1 MEKFK
6 FKKNLGQNFLQDEK
20 VLQKIVSSIECSK
33 DDCIIEIG
41 PGHGALTKYLV
52 KFNCPVITFEID
64 KEVKPVLDKINAD
77 NLRIVYEDFM
87 NINLDEFVK
96 NYNYENIYVIANIP
110 YYITTP
116 IIEKITFSNIKVK
129 SLLLMVQKEVADRLS
144 SNNGNKE
151 YGYITVLLNAFY
163 DINKLFNVNRNSFY
177 PVPNVDS
184 AIIKLDSK
192 ECNILNF
199 EKFNKLIKNAFRFKR
214 KTWKNNLVGYDLN
227 LINNILGEYG
237 YSLSNRAEDIPV
249 DVYIKLSNELTYQRY
264 LFNREH
270 IKDIFILFWNTKY

>member
-1 MEKFK
+1 MIDHK
-6 FKKNLGQNFLQDEK
+6 FKKQYGQNFLMDK
-20 VLQKIVSSIECSK
+20 NILDKISSSICPGK
-33 DDCIIEIG
+33 NDLIIEIG
-41 PGHGALTKYLV
+41 PGSGNLTKRLKEYKANLV
-52 KFNCPVITFEID
+52 CFEID
-64 KEVKPVLDKINAD
+64 KSLDKYL
-77 NLRIVYEDFM
+77 NLLEDDKTKVVYEDF
-87 NINLDEFVK
+87 INVNLEEFVK

-144 SNNGNKE
+144 STNGNRE

-163 DINKLFNVNRNSFY
+163 NINKLFNVNRNSFY

-192 ECNILNF
+192 ECNLLNF

-214 KTWKNNLVGYDLN
+214 KTLKNNLLGYDLN
-227 LINNILGEYG
+227 LVDSLLGKYG
-237 YSLSNRAEDIPV
+237 YSLSNRAEEIPV
-249 DVYIKLSNELTYQRY
+249 DVYINVANKL
-264 LFNREH
+264 
-270 IKDIFILFWNTKY
+270 

>member
-1 MEKFK
+1 MIDHK
-6 FKKNLGQNFLQDEK
+6 FKKKYGQNFLMDK
-20 VLQKIVSSIECSK
+20 NILDKISSSICPGQN
-33 DDCIIEIG
+33 DLIIEIG
-41 PGHGALTKYLV
+41 PGSGNLTKRLKEYNANLV
-52 KFNCPVITFEID
+52 CFEID
-64 KEVKPVLDKINAD
+64 KSLDKYL
-77 NLRIVYEDFM
+77 NLLEDDKTKVVYEDF
-87 NINLDEFVK
+87 INVNLEEFVK

-144 SNNGNKE
+144 STNGSRE

-163 DINKLFNVNRNSFY
+163 NINKLFNVNRNSFY

-192 ECNILNF
+192 ECNLLNF

-214 KTWKNNLVGYDLN
+214 KTLKNNLIGYDLN
-227 LINNILGEYG
+227 LVDSLLGKYG
-237 YSLSNRAEDIPV
+237 YSLSNRAEEIPV
-249 DVYIKLSNELTYQRY
+249 DVYINVANKL
-264 LFNREH
+264 
-270 IKDIFILFWNTKY
+270 

>member
-1 MEKFK
+1 MIDHK
-6 FKKNLGQNFLQDEK
+6 FKKQYGQNFLMDK
-20 VLQKIVSSIECSK
+20 NILDKISSSICPGQN
-33 DDCIIEIG
+33 DLIIEIG
-41 PGHGALTKYLV
+41 PGSGNLTKRLKEYNASLV
-52 KFNCPVITFEID
+52 CFEID
-64 KEVKPVLDKINAD
+64 KSLDKYL
-77 NLRIVYEDFM
+77 NLLEDDKTKVVYEDF
-87 NINLDEFVK
+87 INVNLEEFVK

-144 SNNGNKE
+144 STNGNRE

-163 DINKLFNVNRNSFY
+163 NINKLFNVNRNSFY

-192 ECNILNF
+192 ECKLLNF

-214 KTWKNNLVGYDLN
+214 KTLKNNLIGYDLN
-227 LINNILGEYG
+227 LVDSLLGKYG
-237 YSLSNRAEDIPV
+237 YSLSNRAEEIPV
-249 DVYIKLSNELTYQRY
+249 DVYINVANKL
-264 LFNREH
+264 
-270 IKDIFILFWNTKY
+270 

>member
-1 MEKFK
+1 MIDHK
-6 FKKNLGQNFLQDEK
+6 FKKQYGQNFLMDK
-20 VLQKIVSSIECSK
+20 NILDKISSSIRPDK
-33 DDCIIEIG
+33 NDLIIEIG
-41 PGHGALTKYLV
+41 PGSGNLTKRLKEYNANLV
-52 KFNCPVITFEID
+52 CFEID
-64 KEVKPVLDKINAD
+64 KSLDKYL
-77 NLRIVYEDFM
+77 NLLEDDKTKVVYEDF
-87 NINLDEFVK
+87 INVNLEEFVK

-144 SNNGNKE
+144 STNGSRE

-163 DINKLFNVNRNSFY
+163 NINKLFNVNRNSFY

-192 ECNILNF
+192 ECNLLNF

-214 KTWKNNLVGYDLN
+214 KTLKNNLIGYDLN
-227 LINNILGEYG
+227 LVDSLLGKYG
-237 YSLSNRAEDIPV
+237 YSLSNRAEEIPV
-249 DVYIKLSNELTYQRY
+249 DVYINVANKL
-264 LFNREH
+264 
-270 IKDIFILFWNTKY
+270 

>member
-1 MEKFK
+1 MIDHK
-6 FKKNLGQNFLQDEK
+6 FKKQYGQNFLMDK
-20 VLQKIVSSIECSK
+20 NILDKISSSICPGK
-33 DDCIIEIG
+33 NDLIIEIG
-41 PGHGALTKYLV
+41 PGSGNLTKRLKEYKASLV
-52 KFNCPVITFEID
+52 CFEID
-64 KEVKPVLDKINAD
+64 KSLDKYL
-77 NLRIVYEDFM
+77 NLLEDDKTKVVYEDF
-87 NINLDEFVK
+87 INVNLEEFVK

-144 SNNGNKE
+144 STNGSRE

-163 DINKLFNVNRNSFY
+163 NINKLFNVNRNSFY

-192 ECNILNF
+192 ECNLLNF

-214 KTWKNNLVGYDLN
+214 KTLKNNLIGYDLN
-227 LINNILGEYG
+227 LVDSLLGKYG
-237 YSLSNRAEDIPV
+237 YSLSNRAEEIPV
-249 DVYIKLSNELTYQRY
+249 DVYINVANKL
-264 LFNREH
+264 
-270 IKDIFILFWNTKY
+270 

>member
-1 MEKFK
+1 MIDHK
-6 FKKNLGQNFLQDEK
+6 FKKQYGQIFLMDK
-20 VLQKIVSSIECSK
+20 NILDKISSSICPGK
-33 DDCIIEIG
+33 NDLIIEIG
-41 PGHGALTKYLV
+41 PGSGNLTKRLKEYKASLV
-52 KFNCPVITFEID
+52 CFEID
-64 KEVKPVLDKINAD
+64 KSLDKYL
-77 NLRIVYEDFM
+77 NLLEDDKTKVVYEDFM

-144 SNNGNKE
+144 STNGNRE

-163 DINKLFNVNRNSFY
+163 NINKLFNVNRNSFY

-192 ECNILNF
+192 ECNLLNF

-214 KTWKNNLVGYDLN
+214 KTLKNNLIGYDLN
-227 LINNILGEYG
+227 LVDSLLGKYG
-237 YSLSNRAEDIPV
+237 YSLSNRAEEIPV
-249 DVYIKLSNELTYQRY
+249 DVYINVANKL
-264 LFNREH
+264 
-270 IKDIFILFWNTKY
+270 

>member
-1 MEKFK
+1 ME
-6 FKKNLGQNFLQDEK
+6 
-20 VLQKIVSSIECSK
+20 
-33 DDCIIEIG
+33 DDK
-41 PGHGALTKYLV
+41 TK
-52 KFNCPVITFEID
+52 
-64 KEVKPVLDKINAD
+64 
-77 NLRIVYEDFM
+77 IVYEDFM

-214 KTWKNNLVGYDLN
+214 KTLKNNLLGYDLN

-249 DVYIKLSNELTYQRY
+249 DVYIKLSNE
-264 LFNREH
+264 F
-270 IKDIFILFWNTKY
+270 K

>member
-1 MEKFK
+1 MIDHK
-6 FKKNLGQNFLQDEK
+6 FKKQYGQNFLMDK
-20 VLQKIVSSIECSK
+20 NILDKISSSICPGK
-33 DDCIIEIG
+33 NDLIIEIG
-41 PGHGALTKYLV
+41 PGSGNLTKRLKEYKANLV
-52 KFNCPVITFEID
+52 CFEID
-64 KEVKPVLDKINAD
+64 KSLDKYL
-77 NLRIVYEDFM
+77 NLLEDDKTKVVYEVF
-87 NINLDEFVK
+87 INVNLEEFVK

-144 SNNGNKE
+144 STNGNRE

-163 DINKLFNVNRNSFY
+163 NINKLFNVNRNSFY

-192 ECNILNF
+192 ECNLLNF

-214 KTWKNNLVGYDLN
+214 KTLKNNLIGYDLN
-227 LINNILGEYG
+227 LVDSLLGKYG
-237 YSLSNRAEDIPV
+237 YSLSNRAEEIPV
-249 DVYIKLSNELTYQRY
+249 DVYINVANKL
-264 LFNREH
+264 
-270 IKDIFILFWNTKY
+270 

>member
-1 MEKFK
+1 MIDHK
-6 FKKNLGQNFLQDEK
+6 FKKKYGQNFLMDK
-20 VLQKIVSSIECSK
+20 NILDKISSSICPGQN
-33 DDCIIEIG
+33 DLIIEIG
-41 PGHGALTKYLV
+41 PGSGNLTKRLKEYNACLV
-52 KFNCPVITFEID
+52 CFEID
-64 KEVKPVLDKINAD
+64 KSLDKYL
-77 NLRIVYEDFM
+77 NLLEDDKTKVVYEDF
-87 NINLDEFVK
+87 INVNLEEFVK

-144 SNNGNKE
+144 STNGNRE

-163 DINKLFNVNRNSFY
+163 NINKLFNVNRNSFY

-192 ECNILNF
+192 ECNLLNF

-214 KTWKNNLVGYDLN
+214 KTLKNNLIGYDLN
-227 LINNILGEYG
+227 LVDSLLGKYG
-237 YSLSNRAEDIPV
+237 YSLSNRAEEIPV
-249 DVYIKLSNELTYQRY
+249 DVYINVANKL
-264 LFNREH
+264 
-270 IKDIFILFWNTKY
+270 

>member
-1 MEKFK
+1 MIDHK
-6 FKKNLGQNFLQDEK
+6 FKKQYGQNFLMDK
-20 VLQKIVSSIECSK
+20 NILDKISSSICPGQN
-33 DDCIIEIG
+33 DLIIEIG
-41 PGHGALTKYLV
+41 PGSGNLTKRLKEYKANLV
-52 KFNCPVITFEID
+52 CFEID
-64 KEVKPVLDKINAD
+64 KSLDKYL
-77 NLRIVYEDFM
+77 NLLEDDKTKVVYEDF
-87 NINLDEFVK
+87 INVNLEEFVK

-144 SNNGNKE
+144 STNGSRE

-163 DINKLFNVNRNSFY
+163 NINKLFNVNRNSFY

-192 ECNILNF
+192 ECNLLDF

-214 KTWKNNLVGYDLN
+214 KTLKNNLIGYDLN
-227 LINNILGEYG
+227 LVDSLLGKYG
-237 YSLSNRAEDIPV
+237 YSLSNRAEEIPV
-249 DVYIKLSNELTYQRY
+249 DVYINVANKL
-264 LFNREH
+264 
-270 IKDIFILFWNTKY
+270 

>member
-1 MEKFK
+1 MLDHK
-6 FKKNLGQNFLQDEK
+6 FKKQYGQNFLMDK
-20 VLQKIVSSIECSK
+20 NILDKISSSICPGQN
-33 DDCIIEIG
+33 DLIIEIG
-41 PGHGALTKYLV
+41 PGSGNLTKRLKEYNASLV
-52 KFNCPVITFEID
+52 CFEID
-64 KEVKPVLDKINAD
+64 KSLDKYL
-77 NLRIVYEDFM
+77 NLLEDDKTKVVYEDF
-87 NINLDEFVK
+87 INVNLEEFVK

-144 SNNGNKE
+144 STNGNRE

-163 DINKLFNVNRNSFY
+163 NINKLFNVNRNSFY

-192 ECNILNF
+192 ECNLLNF

-214 KTWKNNLVGYDLN
+214 KTLKNNLIGYDLN
-227 LINNILGEYG
+227 LVDSLLGKYG
-237 YSLSNRAEDIPV
+237 YSLSNRAEEIPV
-249 DVYIKLSNELTYQRY
+249 DVYINVANKL
-264 LFNREH
+264 
-270 IKDIFILFWNTKY
+270 

>member
-1 MEKFK
+1 MIDHK
-6 FKKNLGQNFLQDEK
+6 FKKQYGQNFLMDK
-20 VLQKIVSSIECSK
+20 NILDKISSSICPGQN
-33 DDCIIEIG
+33 DLIIEIG
-41 PGHGALTKYLV
+41 PGSGNLTKRLKEYEANLV
-52 KFNCPVITFEID
+52 CFEID
-64 KEVKPVLDKINAD
+64 KSLNKYLNLLEDDKTK
-77 NLRIVYEDFM
+77 IVYEDFM

-144 SNNGNKE
+144 STNGSRE

-163 DINKLFNVNRNSFY
+163 NINKLFNVNRNSFY

-192 ECNILNF
+192 ECNLLDF

-214 KTWKNNLVGYDLN
+214 KTLKNNLIGYDLN
-227 LINNILGEYG
+227 LVDSLLGKYG
-237 YSLSNRAEDIPV
+237 YSLSNRAEEIPV
-249 DVYIKLSNELTYQRY
+249 DVYINVANKL
-264 LFNREH
+264 
-270 IKDIFILFWNTKY
+270 

>member
-1 MEKFK
+1 LEDDKT
-6 FKKNLGQNFLQDEK
+6 
-20 VLQKIVSSIECSK
+20 KII
-33 DDCIIEIG
+33 
-41 PGHGALTKYLV
+41 
-52 KFNCPVITFEID
+52 
-64 KEVKPVLDKINAD
+64 
-77 NLRIVYEDFM
+77 YEDFM
-87 NINLDEFVK
+87 NVNLDEFVK

-116 IIEKITFSNIKVK
+116 IIEKITFSNIRVK

-214 KTWKNNLVGYDLN
+214 KTLKNNLVDAEYY
-227 LINNILGEYG
+227 NIYN
-237 YSLSNRAEDIPV
+237 SLSLYTIDGNKVNEYLKEEWIKEIEKDAIDIIFNEKLDKETKILTFNNRMTIKCQDFA
-249 DVYIKLSNELTYQRY
+249 VYVTNKAL
-264 LFNREH
+264 
-270 IKDIFILFWNTKY
+270 

>member
-1 MEKFK
+1 MIDHK
-6 FKKNLGQNFLQDEK
+6 FKKQYGQNFLMDK
-20 VLQKIVSSIECSK
+20 NILDKISSSICPGQN
-33 DDCIIEIG
+33 DLIIEIG
-41 PGHGALTKYLV
+41 PGSGNLTKRLKEYNASLV
-52 KFNCPVITFEID
+52 CFEID
-64 KEVKPVLDKINAD
+64 KSLDKYL
-77 NLRIVYEDFM
+77 NLLEDDKTKVVYEDF
-87 NINLDEFVK
+87 INVNLEEFVK

-144 SNNGNKE
+144 STNGNRE

-163 DINKLFNVNRNSFY
+163 NINKLFNVNRNSFY

-192 ECNILNF
+192 ECNLLNF

-214 KTWKNNLVGYDLN
+214 KTLKNNLIGYDLN
-227 LINNILGEYG
+227 LVDSLLGKYG
-237 YSLSNRAEDIPV
+237 YSLSNRAEEIPV
-249 DVYIKLSNELTYQRY
+249 DVYINIANKL
-264 LFNREH
+264 
-270 IKDIFILFWNTKY
+270 

>member
-1 MEKFK
+1 LE
-6 FKKNLGQNFLQDEK
+6 
-20 VLQKIVSSIECSK
+20 
-33 DDCIIEIG
+33 DDK
-41 PGHGALTKYLV
+41 TK
-52 KFNCPVITFEID
+52 
-64 KEVKPVLDKINAD
+64 
-77 NLRIVYEDFM
+77 IVYEDFM
-87 NINLDEFVK
+87 NVNLDEFIK

-116 IIEKITFSNIKVK
+116 IIEKITFSNIRVK

-214 KTWKNNLVGYDLN
+214 KTLKNNLVGYDLE

-249 DVYIKLSNELTYQRY
+249 DVYIKLSNE
-264 LFNREH
+264 
-270 IKDIFILFWNTKY
+270 IK

>member
-1 MEKFK
+1 MIDHK
-6 FKKNLGQNFLQDEK
+6 FKKQYGQNFLMDK
-20 VLQKIVSSIECSK
+20 NILDKISSSICPGQN
-33 DDCIIEIG
+33 DLIIEIG
-41 PGHGALTKYLV
+41 PGSGNLTKRLKEYNASLV
-52 KFNCPVITFEID
+52 CFEID
-64 KEVKPVLDKINAD
+64 KSLDKYL
-77 NLRIVYEDFM
+77 NLLEDDKTKVVYEDF
-87 NINLDEFVK
+87 INVNLEEFVK

-144 SNNGNKE
+144 STNGNRE

-163 DINKLFNVNRNSFY
+163 NINKLFNVNRNSFY

-192 ECNILNF
+192 ECNLLNF

-214 KTWKNNLVGYDLN
+214 KTLKNNLIGYDLN
-227 LINNILGEYG
+227 LVDSLLGKYG
-237 YSLSNRAEDIPV
+237 YSLSNRAEEIPV
-249 DVYIKLSNELTYQRY
+249 DVYINVANKL
-264 LFNREH
+264 
-270 IKDIFILFWNTKY
+270 